1 MMNLSNSFEFTC
13 PTKTNS
19 GNKALENIPVE
30 LESLDARKPLVI
42 TGTDIVDQQLIDIF
56 LGAFG
61 NSGMTLGIFDSIG
74 KNADSSMIE
83 QLKKAYL
90 DEKFD
95 SIIALGGG
103 PIMDAAKSLN
113 IMVSLPTADLRNS
126 SATSLIQKPLRPLVY
141 VPADTA
147 TGLET
152 SKFASINGATLSSH
166 YFMPNLVIID
176 PRMTRVKNGKAVF
189 ANTLAAFCRA
199 LEAYT
204 GQDKNPLTD
213 SYAFAAI
220 QFICENFLTLL
231 ATPGDSK
238 AGLAIANA
246 MAMSGCAFSNV
257 EAGMLHRIAQA
268 LPARINAQSGIVM
281 SVCLPHV
288 FAYCGKK
295 SGYFIAEALLPLAGH
310 DEYAAVPA
318 KQRLD
323 KTLKFIGQ
331 FLTEL
336 SVKGPERIPASLT
349 EAGIESSMIDDILS
363 NLKLDQ
369 DTQMNADDFRAVLES
384 ACEGRPVA

>member
-1 MMNLSNSFEFTC
+1 MNLSNSFEFTC

-19 GNKALENIPVE
+19 GNRALENIPVE

-103 PIMDAAKSLN
+103 PVMDAAKSLN

-152 SKFASINGATLSSH
+152 SKFASINGAT
-166 YFMPNLVIID
+166 P
-176 PRMTRVKNGKAVF
+176 
-189 ANTLAAFCRA
+189 
-199 LEAYT
+199 
-204 GQDKNPLTD
+204 
-213 SYAFAAI
+213 
-220 QFICENFLTLL
+220 
-231 ATPGDSK
+231 
-238 AGLAIANA
+238 A
-246 MAMSGCAFSNV
+246 M
-257 EAGMLHRIAQA
+257 
-268 LPARINAQSGIVM
+268 
-281 SVCLPHV
+281 
-288 FAYCGKK
+288 
-295 SGYFIAEALLPLAGH
+295 
-310 DEYAAVPA
+310 
-318 KQRLD
+318 
-323 KTLKFIGQ
+323 
-331 FLTEL
+331 
-336 SVKGPERIPASLT
+336 GP
-349 EAGIESSMIDDILS
+349 
-363 NLKLDQ
+363 
-369 DTQMNADDFRAVLES
+369 
-384 ACEGRPVA
+384 